1 MRIIFAMVCFH
12 IVFLACCVLGAV
24 NSSSRILGIFPTP
37 SISHQ
42 LVFCSLM
49 ENLAKR
55 GHHVVTMTPNPKIY
69 KEKIP
74 TLTKID
80 VEEISYT
87 EWNKKFDFIKIHES
101 DTTPTELIRLFY
113 TVMSSIIEMQM
124 NTPAMQK
131 LLNDPSERFDLCF
144 FEALAPHINPIKD
157 RFNCSLI
164 LISSLSG
171 SLQDFDSFGNPSNPV
186 LYPDFTALYLGD
198 LDFWQRLH
206 LTYLDIRY
214 RFMYYFQLVPLLDNN
229 AKKMFGE
236 SVRSVDKIQK
246 EADMLFLNVH
256 PLLGGIR
263 PTVPGIVYMG
273 SMHIRPIKPLPSD
286 LQKILDDA
294 KNGVVYLSLG
304 SNVKSAQLSQVKI
317 NAFLEAFKELPY
329 TVLWKW
335 ENETLPG
342 KPANVHIS
350 KWLPQQDVLAHPNIK
365 AFITQG
371 GQQSMEEAIHHK
383 VPLIGMPFLG
393 DQDLNVRKMVKFGIG
408 TDMNLYTLSKEIIVN
423 SIKKVVED
431 PSYRENI
438 SKLSNLLTDQPQT
451 SMERA
456 VWWTEYVLRHKGA
469 KHLRAPGTKVPAY
482 QYFLLDIIAFVL
494 VCAVVAI
501 YIIVKI
507 SCEIHKRFIRKPDK
521 PKKS

>member
-1 MRIIFAMVCFH
+1 M
-12 IVFLACCVLGAV
+12 
-24 NSSSRILGIFPTP
+24 ST
-37 SISHQ
+37 
-42 LVFCSLM
+42 
-49 ENLAKR
+49 LAKR
-55 GHHVVTMTPNPKIY
+55 GHHVVSMTTNPVAY
-69 KEKIP
+69 EERIP
-74 TLTKID
+74 TLTEID
-80 VEEISYT
+80 VGDVSYKT
-87 EWNKKFDFIKIHES
+87 WNENYLRFRLKNNNPIMYKLYKEFFK
-101 DTTPTELIRLFY
+101 TLIMIGENQLK
-113 TVMSSIIEMQM
+113 
-124 NTPAMQK
+124 TPAMQC
-131 LLNDPSERFDLCF
+131 LIHDPEEKIDLCF
-144 FEALAPHINPIKD
+144 FEILLPAVFPLKD
-157 RFNCSLI
+157 HFNCSMI
-164 LISSLSG
+164 LISSFGVLV
-171 SLQDFDSFGNPSNPV
+171 QIFDAFGNPSNPI
-186 LYPDFTALYLGD
+186 LYPDVASKQFGD
-198 LDFWQRLH
+198 LDFWQRLYAIFYD
-206 LTYLDIRY
+206 LKYIY
-214 RFMYYFQLVPLLDNN
+214 IYYIELVSLFDAS
-229 AKKMFGE
+229 AKKIFGMNT
-236 SVRSVDKIQK
+236 RSVDEITRD
-246 EADMLFLNVH
+246 ADMLFMNVH
-256 PLLGGIR
+256 PILGEIR
-263 PTVPGIVYMG
+263 PVVPNIIYMG
-273 SMHIRPIKPLPSD
+273 SMHIMPNKPLPND

>member
-1 MRIIFAMVCFH
+1 MYLSISIVLVLVLKTATCVNILASLPIPNRDHESVYHPLMETLSKNGHNVTILTTHPLNYTKEEYPNLTQIDLHQCYLQWQEELKTCTDIPNPHFSETMGRIYELQLASQSVQSLMKNPDQKFELC
-12 IVFLACCVLGAV
+12 FLA
-24 NSSSRILGIFPTP
+24 
-37 SISHQ
+37 
-42 LVFCSLM
+42 
-49 ENLAKR
+49 
-55 GHHVVTMTPNPKIY
+55 
-69 KEKIP
+69 
-74 TLTKID
+74 
-80 VEEISYT
+80 
-87 EWNKKFDFIKIHES
+87 
-101 DTTPTELIRLFY
+101 
-113 TVMSSIIEMQM
+113 
-124 NTPAMQK
+124 
-131 LLNDPSERFDLCF
+131 
-144 FEALAPHINPIKD
+144 ALALPLFPLKD
-157 RFNCSLI
+157 IFNCSLI
-164 LISSLSG
+164 LISSLPG
-171 SLQDFDSFGNPSNPV
+171 VPRNFRTFGNP
-186 LYPDFTALYLGD
+186 PDSILNTAKVMEISQLGFWERFNMMVMD
-198 LDFWQRLH
+198 LFYSHVYSSTWLPYCDRL
-206 LTYLDIRY
+206 
-214 RFMYYFQLVPLLDNN
+214 
-229 AKKMFGE
+229 AKKYFGPD
-236 SVRSVDKIQK
+236 VRSVYDI
-246 EADMLFLNVH
+246 ENSAHMLFLNEH
-256 PLLGGIR
+256 PLLDGDR
-263 PTVPGIVYMG
+263 PYLPAAIIQLHA
-273 SMHIRPIKPLPSD
+273 MHIRPSKMLPLD

>member
-1 MRIIFAMVCFH
+1 MMAKLNQILCQFLLIINT
-12 IVFLACCVLGAV
+12 V
-24 NSSSRILGIFPTP
+24 NSARILGIFPMP
-37 SISHQ
+37 SVSHQ
-42 LVFCSLM
+42 NSYRPLM
-49 ENLAKR
+49 EALAKR
-55 GHHVVTMTPNPKIY
+55 GHELVIATTHPAKYKQEEYPNLRQIDLHEVSYPKWTELNMAGIKESSTWGNFLIIMKGKRVVDEILDDELGLPEMQDLIKNPK
-69 KEKIP
+69 
-74 TLTKID
+74 
-80 VEEISYT
+80 
-87 EWNKKFDFIKIHES
+87 H
-101 DTTPTELIRLFY
+101 
-113 TVMSSIIEMQM
+113 Q
-124 NTPAMQK
+124 
-131 LLNDPSERFDLCF
+131 FDLCF
-144 FEALAPHINPIKD
+144 IAAITPAMFAFKD

-164 LISSLSG
+164 LISSQAG
-171 SLQDFDSFGNPSNPV
+171 SISNYKAFGSPTDPT
-186 LYPDFTALYLGD
+186 LYPPMLSPYLDD
-198 LDFWQRLH
+198 LNFWQRVHISLIYVG
-206 LTYLDIRY
+206 TMIFY
-214 RFMYYFQLVPLLDNN
+214 RSAFVWSCDSLVR
-229 AKKMFGE
+229 KHFGE
-236 SVRSVDKIQK
+236 DYRSVGEIEKS
-246 EADMLFLNVH
+246 ADMLFLNDH
-256 PLLGGIR
+256 PILGGIR
-263 PTVPGIVYMG
+263 PTVPGIIFLYG
-273 SMHIRPIKPLPSD
+273 MHIKPHKPLPVD